1 MRNAAHAL
9 HCKWPLFL
17 QITQNTS
24 DRVCQEDAKD
34 AADEDSGDPRRP
46 THEYLVSSEVCYPLK
61 RTFPSEPTLRYTHN
75 VPDHAQD
82 DPKAAHSPHRP
93 CHDQRTALG
102 KLDDSACEKGG
113 VTREQLADA
122 LKFASGRSWHWNDCN
137 TSCAPAEEPT
147 VCNCAELEAHRLAL
161 LASAGQLRSA

>member
-17 QITQNTS
+17 QSTQNTS
-24 DRVCQEDAKD
+24 DRVRQEDAKD

-46 THEYLVSSEVCYPLK
+46 THEYLVSSEVCYSLK

-93 CHDQRTALG
+93 CDDQRTALRE
-102 KLDDSACEKGG
+102 LDDHSSEEGG
-113 VTREQLADA
+113 VIWEDHDYHAHTNEHDKAI
-122 LKFASGRSWHWNDCN
+122 WH
-137 TSCAPAEEPT
+137 S
-147 VCNCAELEAHRLAL
+147 
-161 LASAGQLRSA
+161 LRSA